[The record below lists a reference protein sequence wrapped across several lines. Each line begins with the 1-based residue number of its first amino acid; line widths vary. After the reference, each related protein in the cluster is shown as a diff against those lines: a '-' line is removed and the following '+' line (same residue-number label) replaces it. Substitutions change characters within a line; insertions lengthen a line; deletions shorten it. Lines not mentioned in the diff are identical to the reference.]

1 MPNNSKTN
9 DHCRSQLLP
18 RIHRSSLSEASINHT
33 SSSMLPGIDGPT
45 LPHNAT
51 ADHNSATYTNDD
63 AGSTLLPGINRS
75 ALSTTTTN
83 NSTSNLSSSTNDR
96 CSKMLSRFY

>member
-45 LPHNAT
+45 LPHN
-51 ADHNSATYTNDD
+51 SATYTTND